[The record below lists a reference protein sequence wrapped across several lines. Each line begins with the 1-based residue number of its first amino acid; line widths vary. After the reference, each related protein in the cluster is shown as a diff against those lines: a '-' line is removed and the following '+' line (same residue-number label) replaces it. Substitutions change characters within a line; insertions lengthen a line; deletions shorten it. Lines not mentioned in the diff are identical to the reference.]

1 MSEQAGERAE
11 PMRIPPVTEKDP
23 EPASST
29 TAAAAPPATEVRTP
43 SVAEIMAMLPQP
55 SRPHVVIKRDLLPA
69 VSVLSTVALTGLL
82 VGWLWSILAP
92 AQRVI
97 LVDGQQLPLLDE
109 SYHRFDDLILFVLM
123 GLGMGL
129 VVGGVV
135 WLLRERRGPVIMI
148 AAVLGSALGAW
159 LAMKVGVSWAGS
171 HYALSGTP
179 ANRSVFEQAPVLEST
194 WVILAQPLA
203 TALAYGTLTAWNGM
217 DDLGRRLG

>member
-1 MSEQAGERAE
+1 
-11 PMRIPPVTEKDP
+11 MRIPPVTEKDP
-23 EPASST
+23 EPSS
-29 TAAAAPPATEVRTP
+29 AVVGAPPEVP
-43 SVAEIMAMLPQP
+43 SVAAIMAMLPAAR
-55 SRPHVVIKRDLLPA
+55 RPRVVVKRDLLPA

-97 LVDGQQLPLLDE
+97 LVDGQQIPLLDE
-109 SYHRFDDLILFVLM
+109 SYHRFDDLILFVLL

-129 VVGGVV
+129 VVGGLV

-159 LAMKVGVSWAGS
+159 LAMKVGVSWAGG
-171 HYALSGTP
+171 HYALAGTP
-179 ANRSVFEQAPVLEST
+179 ANRTVFDQAPVLESS

-203 TALAYGTLTAWNGM
+203 TALAYGTMTAWNGM

>member
-1 MSEQAGERAE
+1 
-11 PMRIPPVTEKDP
+11 
-23 EPASST
+23 
-29 TAAAAPPATEVRTP
+29 
-43 SVAEIMAMLPQP
+43 MAMLPQAGR
-55 SRPHVVIKRDLLPA
+55 SRVVVRRDLLPA

-92 AQRVI
+92 PQRVI
-97 LVDGQQLPLLDE
+97 LVDGQQIPLLDE
-109 SYHRFDDLILFVLM
+109 TYHRFDDLILFVLM

-159 LAMKVGVSWAGS
+159 LAMKVGVSWAGG
-171 HYALSGTP
+171 HYALPGAP
-179 ANRSVFEQAPVLEST
+179 ANRSVFDQAPVLESP

-203 TALAYGTLTAWNGM
+203 TALAYGTMTAWNGM

>member
-11 PMRIPPVTEKDP
+11 PMRIPPVTERDP
-23 EPASST
+23 EPGSS
-29 TAAAAPPATEVRTP
+29 AVSSDVRTAPVP
-43 SVAEIMAMLPQP
+43 SVSDIMAMLPQA
-55 SRPHVVIKRDLLPA
+55 RPPRVVVKRDLLPA
-69 VSVLSTVALTGLL
+69 VSVLSTVALSGLL
-82 VGWLWSILAP
+82 LGWLWSILAP

-109 SYHRFDDLILFVLM
+109 SYHRFDDLILFVLL

-179 ANRSVFEQAPVLEST
+179 ANRTVFDQAPVLEST

-203 TALAYGTLTAWNGM
+203 TALAYGTMTAWNGM

>member
-23 EPASST
+23 APAS
-29 TAAAAPPATEVRTP
+29 EVP
-43 SVAEIMAMLPQP
+43 SVAQIMAMLPQAGR
-55 SRPHVVIKRDLLPA
+55 SRVVVRRDLLPA

-92 AQRVI
+92 PQRVI
-97 LVDGQQLPLLDE
+97 LVDGQQIPLLDE
-109 SYHRFDDLILFVLM
+109 TYHRFDDLILFVLM

-159 LAMKVGVSWAGS
+159 LAMKVGVSWAGG
-171 HYALSGTP
+171 HYALPGAP
-179 ANRSVFEQAPVLEST
+179 ANRSVFDQAPVLESP

-203 TALAYGTLTAWNGM
+203 TALAYGTMTAWNGM

>member
-11 PMRIPPVTEKDP
+11 PMRIPPVTERDP
-23 EPASST
+23 EPGSS
-29 TAAAAPPATEVRTP
+29 AVSSDVRTAPVP
-43 SVAEIMAMLPQP
+43 SVSDIMAMLPQA
-55 SRPHVVIKRDLLPA
+55 RPPRVVVKRDLLPA
-69 VSVLSTVALTGLL
+69 VSVLSTVALSGLL
-82 VGWLWSILAP
+82 LGWLWSILAP
-92 AQRVI
+92 PQRVI

-109 SYHRFDDLILFVLM
+109 SYHRFDDLILFVLL

-159 LAMKVGVSWAGS
+159 LAMKVGVSWAGA
-171 HYALSGTP
+171 HYALPGTP
-179 ANRSVFEQAPVLEST
+179 ANRTVFDQPPVLESS

>member
-11 PMRIPPVTEKDP
+11 PMRIPPVTEQDP
-23 EPASST
+23 PPASPVSESS
-29 TAAAAPPATEVRTP
+29 AVATEAP
-43 SVAEIMAMLPQP
+43 SVAAIMAMLPQARTP
-55 SRPHVVIKRDLLPA
+55 RVVIRRDLLPA
-69 VSVLSTVALTGLL
+69 VSVLSTVALSGLL

-97 LVDGQQLPLLDE
+97 LVDGQQIPLLDE

-123 GLGMGL
+123 GMGMGL
-129 VVGGVV
+129 VVGGIV

-159 LAMKVGVSWAGS
+159 LAMKVGVSWAGG

-179 ANRSVFEQAPVLEST
+179 ANRSVFDQAPVLESS

-203 TALAYGTLTAWNGM
+203 TALAYGTMTAWNGM

>member
-23 EPASST
+23 EPASS
-29 TAAAAPPATEVRTP
+29 AVSSPSVSSEVRTP
-43 SVAEIMAMLPQP
+43 SVAEIMAMLPQAR
-55 SRPHVVIKRDLLPA
+55 RPRVVVKRDLLPA
-69 VSVLSTVALTGLL
+69 VSVASTVALTGLL

-109 SYHRFDDLILFVLM
+109 SYHRFDDLILFVLI

-135 WLLRERRGPVIMI
+135 WMLRERRGPVIMI
-148 AAVLGSALGAW
+148 AAVLGSALAAW

>member
-1 MSEQAGERAE
+1 MSEHAGERAE
-11 PMRIPPVTEKDP
+11 PMRIPPVTEKEP
-23 EPASST
+23 EPVSS
-29 TAAAAPPATEVRTP
+29 EVRITP
-43 SVAEIMAMLPQP
+43 PTPTVAEIMAMLPQAR
-55 SRPHVVIKRDLLPA
+55 RPRVVVKRDLLPA

-92 AQRVI
+92 PQRVI

-109 SYHRFDDLILFVLM
+109 SYHRFDDLILFVLI

-135 WLLRERRGPVIMI
+135 WMLRERRGPVIMI

-171 HYALSGTP
+171 HYALTGTP
-179 ANRSVFEQAPVLEST
+179 ANRAVFDQAPVLEST
-194 WVILAQPLA
+194 WVVLAQPLA